1 MLRMRVRRRKQ
12 KKPNKMRGIYI
23 GIDPGENTGVAIVR
37 DGVLAECHTLPLH
50 RAMAL
55 VREEYESTQGRF
67 LVVYEDARLRK
78 WFPRERDNSEYRG
91 RLMGAGAAK
100 RDAKIWEEYL
110 TAQGIPFEAR
120 KPAAGQTKW
129 SADYWKR
136 ITGWTGRTSNHA
148 RDAALLV
155 FGRTK

>member
-1 MLRMRVRRRKQ
+1 MAIL
-12 KKPNKMRGIYI
+12 I
-23 GIDPGENTGVAIVR
+23 GIDPGENTG
-37 DGVLAECHTLPLH
+37 LAVYDTRKQSFIQVYTLPLWK
-50 RAMAL
+50 AL
-55 VREEYESTQGRF
+55 EEVKRWHYNCTALCMTLR
-67 LVVYEDARLRK
+67 VVFEDARQRT
-78 WFPRERDNSEYRG
+78 WFPRERNNAEYRG
-91 RLMGAGAAK
+91 RLIGAGAAK
-100 RDAKIWEEYL
+100 RDARIWEEYL

>member
-1 MLRMRVRRRKQ
+1 
-12 KKPNKMRGIYI
+12 MRGIYI

-50 RAMAL
+50 RAMDL
-55 VREEYESTQGRF
+55 VRKEHESTQGRF

-78 WFPRERDNSEYRG
+78 WFPREKDNSEYRG

-110 TAQGIPFEAR
+110 SDLAIPFERR
-120 KPAAGQTKW
+120 KPEPGRTKW
-129 SADYWKR
+129 SEDYWKR
-136 ITGWTGRTSNHA
+136 ITGYAGRTSNHA
-148 RDAALLV
+148 RDAAILV
-155 FGRTK
+155 FGYCNR

>member
-1 MLRMRVRRRKQ
+1 MQ
-12 KKPNKMRGIYI
+12 GIFI
-23 GIDPGENTGVAIVR
+23 GIDPGENTGIAIVM

-50 RAMAL
+50 RALDL
-55 VREEYESTQGRF
+55 VKKEWDAATAAPIPIHF

-78 WFPRERDNSEYRG
+78 WFPQERNNSEYRG

-110 TAQGIPFEAR
+110 SDHSIPFERR
-120 KPAAGQTKW
+120 KPEPGRTKW
-129 SADYWKR
+129 NEDYWKR
-136 ITGWTGRTSNHA
+136 ITGYAGRTSNHA

-155 FGRTK
+155 LGYCNR

>member
-1 MLRMRVRRRKQ
+1 
-12 KKPNKMRGIYI
+12 MRGTYI
-23 GIDPGENTGVAIVR
+23 GIDPGEKTGVAIVR

-50 RAMAL
+50 RALDLVKKEYCAAL
-55 VREEYESTQGRF
+55 VGATQPRF

-78 WFPRERDNSEYRG
+78 WFPQERNNSEYRG

-110 TAQGIPFEAR
+110 SDLAIPFERR
-120 KPAAGQTKW
+120 KPEAGRTKW
-129 SADYWKR
+129 SEDYWKR
-136 ITGWTGRTSNHA
+136 ITGYTGRTSNHA

-155 FGRTK
+155 FGYCNR